1 MFLVRGGIEEESS
14 CPLLP
19 QAQRLVKETRK
30 RVARGEG
37 KVCMQGKLASNFLPG
52 LPLSCTDQQ
61 AHPAALGTVGE
72 EILARTQQILS
83 VVCERGV
90 WCPLV
95 TEKYNESERL
105 KSTEMPGKEI
115 EITPTPIH
123 EPRPPPPPRSLQSW
137 KTDLNNSQGPKWRS
151 TGLIQRSSGRW
162 ETTWSRGWE
171 SAGRAALLLAKP
183 QGGRSPGKKQSSPLC
198 NTPPTSADHSIGA
211 GKGPYP
217 TKNSVS
223 LLSVPQDRSTHLI
236 PKL

>member
-1 MFLVRGGIEEESS
+1 MGSPVFLVRGEIEECS

-37 KVCMQGKLASNFLPG
+37 KVFMQGKLASNFLPG

-95 TEKYNESERL
+95 AEKYNESERL
-105 KSTEMPGKEI
+105 KSTEMPGKER
-115 EITPTPIH
+115 T
-123 EPRPPPPPRSLQSW
+123 PPPPSMTPAPR
-137 KTDLNNSQGPKWRS
+137 
-151 TGLIQRSSGRW
+151 
-162 ETTWSRGWE
+162 
-171 SAGRAALLLAKP
+171 
-183 QGGRSPGKKQSSPLC
+183 
-198 NTPPTSADHSIGA
+198 TPPSPAPQPSELEN
-211 GKGPYP
+211 GPQQFPRPQMEEHRAYSEVLWEMGD
-217 TKNSVS
+217 NLEQGVGVS
-223 LLSVPQDRSTHLI
+223 RPSCPSLSKAPGREE
-236 PKL
+236 PR

>member
-123 EPRPPPPPRSLQSW
+123 EPRPPAPPQPSELENGPQQFPRPQMEEHRAYSAVLREMGDNLEQGVGVSRQSCPSLS
-137 KTDLNNSQGPKWRS
+137 KAP
-151 TGLIQRSSGRW
+151 GR
-162 ETTWSRGWE
+162 EEPR
-171 SAGRAALLLAKP
+171 
-183 QGGRSPGKKQSSPLC
+183 
-198 NTPPTSADHSIGA
+198 
-211 GKGPYP
+211 
-217 TKNSVS
+217 
-223 LLSVPQDRSTHLI
+223 
-236 PKL
+236 